1 MVALEETGDLMV
13 LRYLGP
19 PEPGDETAYLDALE
33 QVGVRSAPFALILI
47 FGGIGKLSA
56 AAERAQALWFKRTRA
71 DLNRR
76 CRGLVIV
83 RPGFEEAS
91 ADLCHHHPARSVGP
105 RKRPYP
111 VDQRRPEELQD
122 EGQEQEAEI
131 ADRRPGYAGL
141 AHDRRQRRGDQIGG
155 DRLRH
160 VEGGEHREERHP
172 LAAACG
178 RSGQGGGSGAHAR

>member
-1 MVALEETGDLMV
+1 MVALEETGDLVV

-71 DLNRR
+71 DLDRR

-91 ADLCHHHPARSVGP
+91 ADLF
-105 RKRPYP
+105 
-111 VDQRRPEELQD
+111 RRLWSFPITIAPD
-122 EGQEQEAEI
+122 E
-131 ADRRPGYAGL
+131 
-141 AHDRRQRRGDQIGG
+141 
-155 DRLRH
+155 
-160 VEGGEHREERHP
+160 
-172 LAAACG
+172 AAA
-178 RSGQGGGSGAHAR
+178 RAAAQAYLA